1 MRRQFWRPFRVAVKQ
16 RRYHSQP
23 ERSEQ
28 DENGYAAMSFVPV
41 RAGRKGSCPCDVP
54 AGFNIPCLGR
64 GDWPNARSCF
74 FCVSAGGPT
83 HRRLWCDSSGGRLI

>member
-41 RAGRKGSCPCDVP
+41 RAGRRGSCPCDVP

-64 GDWPNARSCF
+64 GDWPNVRSCF
-74 FCVSAGGPT
+74 FAYLLEDRHIDASGAIPAAGV
-83 HRRLWCDSSGGRLI
+83 